1 MNLKYYTNNI
11 HKKKGNKQMK
21 IGVTGA
27 TGQVGRL
34 VVEKLKE
41 KVSSESIVAL
51 VRTPEKAADLGVEA
65 RAFNYAQPEN
75 LADSLV
81 GIDKLL
87 LISGNEIGQRLPQH
101 IAVIQAAKQAGVKHI
116 VYTSILHAD
125 TSVLGLAGEHLA
137 TETAIKASGLAYTIL
152 RNGWY
157 TENYTGSA
165 KGAIDAGT
173 FIGCAGDGKIASAA
187 RVDYAEA
194 AAIVLAGAGHEN
206 KIYELAGDTA
216 YTLIELAAE
225 ISSQTKKTIPYNNL
239 TEAQYADI
247 LKSFGLP
254 EGIAQM
260 LADSDTGASKGGLFD
275 DTKQLSALIGRP
287 TTPLA
292 TVVADAIA

>member
-1 MNLKYYTNNI
+1 
-11 HKKKGNKQMK
+11 MK

-27 TGQVGRL
+27 TGQLGRL
-34 VVEKLKE
+34 VVEKLKQ
-41 KVSSESIVAL
+41 KVAVDSIVAL
-51 VRTPEKAADLGVEA
+51 VRNPEKAADLGVEA
-65 RAFNYAQPEN
+65 RAFDYTQPEA
-75 LADSLV
+75 LVASLK

-101 IAVIQAAKQAGVKHI
+101 KAVIAAAKQAGVKQI

-125 TSVLGLAGEHLA
+125 SSPLGLAGEHLG
-137 TETAIKASGLAYTIL
+137 TEVAIKESGLTYTIL

-165 KGAIDAGT
+165 KGAVGAGA
-173 FIGCAGDGKIASAA
+173 FIGNAGDGKIASAA

-194 AAIVLAGAGHEN
+194 AAVVLVGEGHEN
-206 KIYELAGDTA
+206 KTYELAGDEA
-216 YTLIELAAE
+216 YTLTELAAD
-225 ISSQTKKTIPYNNL
+225 ISRQTGKTIPYNNL
-239 TEAQYADI
+239 TETQYADI

-254 EGIAQM
+254 VGLAEM

-275 DTKQLSALIGRP
+275 DTHVLSKLIGRP

-292 TVVADAIA
+292 KVLADALA

>member
-1 MNLKYYTNNI
+1 
-11 HKKKGNKQMK
+11 MK

-27 TGQVGRL
+27 TGQLGRL
-34 VVEKLKE
+34 VVEKLKQ
-41 KVSSESIVAL
+41 KVAAETIVAL

-65 RAFNYAQPEN
+65 RAFDYTKPES
-75 LADSLV
+75 LAASLE

-87 LISGNEIGQRLPQH
+87 LISGNELGQRLPQH
-101 IAVIQAAKQAGVKHI
+101 KAVIEAAKQAGIKQI

-125 TSVLGLAGEHLA
+125 TSALGLAGEHLA
-137 TETAIKASGLAYTIL
+137 TEVAIKASGLAYTIL

-165 KGAIDAGT
+165 KGAIGAGA
-173 FIGCAGDGKIASAA
+173 FIGNAGDGKIASAA

-194 AAIVLAGAGHEN
+194 AAVVLAGEGHEN
-206 KIYELAGDTA
+206 KTYELAGDEA
-216 YTLIELAAE
+216 YTLTQLAAE
-225 ISSQTKKTIPYNNL
+225 ISHQTGKTIPYNNL
-239 TEAQYADI
+239 TETQYADI

-254 EGIAQM
+254 AGLAEM

-275 DTKQLSALIGRP
+275 DSHVLSKLIGRP

-292 TVVADAIA
+292 KVLAEAIA

>member
-1 MNLKYYTNNI
+1 
-11 HKKKGNKQMK
+11 MK

-27 TGQVGRL
+27 TGQLGHL
-34 VVEKLKE
+34 VVGKLKE
-41 KVSSESIVAL
+41 KVSAESIVAL
-51 VRTPEKAADLGVEA
+51 VRNPEKAAELGVEV
-65 RAFNYAQPEN
+65 RVFDYNKPES
-75 LADSLV
+75 LAASLI

-87 LISGNEIGQRLPQH
+87 LISGNELGQRLPQH
-101 IAVIQAAKQAGVKHI
+101 LAVIAAAKKAGVKQI

-125 TSVLGLAGEHLA
+125 SSTLGLAREHLA
-137 TETAIKASGLAYTIL
+137 TEVAIKASGMAYTIL

-165 KGAIDAGT
+165 KGAIGAGA
-173 FIGCAGDGKIASAA
+173 FIGCAGEGKIASAT

-194 AAIVLAGAGHEN
+194 AVVVLASEGNEN

-216 YTLIELAAE
+216 YTLTELAAE
-225 ISSQTKKTIPYNNL
+225 ISRQTGKTIPYNNL
-239 TEAQYADI
+239 TETQYADI

-254 EGIAQM
+254 EPLAEM

-275 DTKQLSALIGRP
+275 DSHILSTLIGRP

-292 TVVADAIA
+292 TVLAKAIA